1 MSNRKPILRLAT
13 LICLLGLLGCAG
25 TKPVSYHVP
34 VPPVMNLSQTTSIA
48 IIGFNSDDLRLASQ
62 LEFLFSRLLRADST
76 VVITESVEVL
86 RALSGHAFT
95 TGSISDS
102 LAIVVGRELGVSA
115 VLSGDLSTRYTEEYS
130 EQKRFRT
137 AAAYAPS
144 SGGTQI
150 RLSEIAYQEPYID
163 QVVTITA
170 VIKAIDVATGL
181 QIGSDRVVASDT
193 LHLVLPTKVENPPEG
208 QIEVPRV
215 TRRLLDR
222 TVVDLSRKLR
232 DRFSWHTVPVTR
244 FVAGRVKGNNTAMN
258 HIMSGNWDSVRA
270 IYEQAVEDA
279 PDNPRAWNNLAIAY
293 EQAGLMEESR
303 EAFNQARRLGPD
315 VPEIR
320 MNSAQNP

>member
-1 MSNRKPILRLAT
+1 MPIQKAISRLV
-13 LICLLGLLGCAG
+13 LFVSFLGMFACAG
-25 TKPVSYHVP
+25 TQPVSYLVP
-34 VPPVMNLSQTTSIA
+34 LPPVMNLSQTSSVA
-48 IIGFNSDDLRLASQ
+48 IVGFNSENLRLASQ

-76 VVITESVEVL
+76 VVLTESVEVL
-86 RALSGHAFT
+86 RALSRHAFT
-95 TGSISDS
+95 TGDISDS
-102 LAIVVGRELGVSA
+102 LALVVGRELGVSA
-115 VLSGDLSTRYTEEYS
+115 VLSADLLTRYTEEYS

-137 AAAYAPS
+137 AAGYAPS
-144 SGGTQI
+144 SGGTLI

-163 QVVTITA
+163 QIVTITA
-170 VIKAIDVATGL
+170 VIRAIDVATGH
-181 QIGSDRVVASDT
+181 QIGADRVVASDT
-193 LHLVLPTKVENPPEG
+193 LHLVLPTKVENPPQG

-215 TRRLLDR
+215 TRKLLDR

-244 FVAGRVKGNNTAMN
+244 FFAERVKGSGTAMD

-270 IYEQAVEDA
+270 IYEQAVKDT

-293 EQAGLMEESR
+293 EQAGLIDLSK

-320 MNSAQNP
+320 MNRAQDP